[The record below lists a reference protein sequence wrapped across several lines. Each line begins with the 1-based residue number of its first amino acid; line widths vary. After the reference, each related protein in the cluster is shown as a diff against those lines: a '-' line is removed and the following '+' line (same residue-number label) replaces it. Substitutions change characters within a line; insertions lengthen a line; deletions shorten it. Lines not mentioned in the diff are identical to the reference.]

1 MITLKYIIPEGYYS
15 LQSLGKA
22 PQDTLKREGVKVEM
36 NTPEGSPQSTSFQW
50 WTILWKLIL
59 NVFHNNYDVFAWA
72 FVETR

>member
-22 PQDTLKREGVKVEM
+22 PQDTLKREGVKVKM

-50 WTILWKLIL
+50 
-59 NVFHNNYDVFAWA
+59 
-72 FVETR
+72 